1 MSDLQISDAQLS
13 SMVAKQAGQLLLE
26 LRDSFG
32 DIDAADKDRANELRK
47 AGDAA
52 ANEFIVAALRE
63 ARPDDAIL
71 SEEEKD
77 NELRLAFERVWI
89 VDPLDGTYEYGQ
101 GRADFAV
108 HIALWHASEQRLSA
122 CTVDLPAQEL
132 TRTMSDAGASPAP
145 LPTDRAIRIV
155 ASRSRPPAT
164 LGATV
169 EILAHLLADAGKL
182 ADDGVNGLVDSAL
195 QGSGVGTGGDILE
208 TLFVDGLGEH
218 GRGRCSVTGDVAGLG
233 SNLTDELGAHVLER
247 ALKLNLLGDADAV
260 LGDRWAA
267 EFLVEDDVA
276 TRGPKRCLDCLGEFL
291 DTAQECVA
299 CGLVELELFS
309 CHNILLCVGWLDC
322 VD

>member
-1 MSDLQISDAQLS
+1 MTDLQISDAQLS
-13 SMVAKQAGQLLLE
+13 SMVARQAGQLLLE
-26 LRDSFG
+26 LRESFG
-32 DIDAADKDRANELRK
+32 AIDPGDKDRANDLRK
-47 AGDAA
+47 AGDHA

-77 NELRLAFERVWI
+77 NDLRLAHERVWI

-132 TRTMSDAGASPAP
+132 IRTMSDEGAAPSP

-169 EILAHLLADAGKL
+169 EILARLLADAGINSHGVEIMDVGSVGAKVNEL
-182 ADDGVNGLVDSAL
+182 LCGRAEAYVHDTGFYEWDVAAPYGVAQHYGYVPSQVDGSAVTFNHMPPYVTDLTVAHPELVDYLRAALREASA
-195 QGSGVGTGGDILE
+195 S
-208 TLFVDGLGEH
+208 
-218 GRGRCSVTGDVAGLG
+218 
-233 SNLTDELGAHVLER
+233 
-247 ALKLNLLGDADAV
+247 
-260 LGDRWAA
+260 
-267 EFLVEDDVA
+267 
-276 TRGPKRCLDCLGEFL
+276 
-291 DTAQECVA
+291 
-299 CGLVELELFS
+299 
-309 CHNILLCVGWLDC
+309 
-322 VD
+322 